1 MRMPKA
7 EALTPGTLF
16 GDYEILGE
24 IARGGMGVVY
34 RAKQK
39 SLGRTV
45 ALKTILE
52 HRLSSSRAVAR
63 FQIEARSAASLDHPH
78 IVPIFEVGQI
88 GTTHFFSMAYIE
100 GCSLREYRH
109 RLNSIPD
116 KTAIVQRMGELCDAI
131 DYAHRRGIL
140 HRDLKPENILLDDG
154 GHVRV
159 TDFGLA
165 RRLDGESKLTSF
177 SAVVGTPSYMS
188 PEQALGSVAG
198 SGPATD
204 IYAIGGILYFLL
216 TGQPPFTG
224 QSPTDILVRVIREP
238 LIPPSRIDPRVSS
251 SLEAIC
257 LKAMSR
263 EPEHRYASAQD
274 MGRELRALLGSGL
287 YALPTLSTESKR
299 PPAIAQATVPGTTAK
314 STVPGIRAV
323 ASAAPAPAT
332 VPEVRSAPTP
342 RFSFPLVVFVSLAVP
357 LLLLGVW
364 LTTGKDP
371 ALPSGPAV
379 APRPPAG
386 SIAAHS
392 TPETPKATGPR
403 IALERLLGRPM
414 RQDFPMRFDIDG
426 STTGGQS
433 VEVKEGAMVFHLTPA
448 KDVSL
453 AIWSVDPTGT
463 VVQLFP
469 NRKERLNRLKAGVSR
484 TIPDPALNYPLKAA
498 VGAGDDYLYVFTTTA
513 VTKPTD
519 SVDAM
524 FAQFPD
530 LDIAI
535 ARNRTVTVEDTD
547 RDEISEAR
555 VRLRVVK

>member
-1 MRMPKA
+1 MPKA

-314 STVPGIRAV
+314 STVPGIRAL

-342 RFSFPLVVFVSLAVP
+342 RFPFPLVVFVSLAVP

-469 NRKERLNRLKAGVSR
+469 NRKERLNRLKAGISR